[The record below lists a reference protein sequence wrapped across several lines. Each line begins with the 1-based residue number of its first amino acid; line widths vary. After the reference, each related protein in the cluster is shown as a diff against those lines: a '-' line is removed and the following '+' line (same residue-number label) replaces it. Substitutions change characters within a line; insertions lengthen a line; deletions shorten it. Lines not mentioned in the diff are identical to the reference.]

1 MYWALDQL
9 YIITGEDE
17 IYYSLMTNGFE
28 IDKKYW
34 DAVCFIDLDA
44 HHPPPWS
51 LTDNFDLFILQAM
64 SPNPKHTKWMKPR
77 TQAVKFML
85 NPPETT
91 EIIAASVF
99 LFFPSLSISDID
111 CF

>member
-9 YIITGEDE
+9 YIIAGEGE
-17 IYYSLMTNGFE
+17 IYYSPMTNGFR

-34 DAVCFIDLDA
+34 DAVCFIDSDA
-44 HHPPPWS
+44 LHPPPRI
-51 LTDNFDLFILQAM
+51 LTDNFDLFILQAA
-64 SPNPKHTKWMKPR
+64 SPNPKHTEWMKPR
-77 TQAVKFML
+77 THAVKFVL
-85 NPPETT
+85 NPPDTT

-99 LFFPSLSISDID
+99 LFFLSLSISDID